1 MSGKSNAAT
10 LKDVN
15 AAIEGLYAAYEEM
28 LAAVSTLHQHQ
39 AFQTQIYDTQ
49 VKIQN
54 ADSAIV
60 HLSDS
65 MRKMQE
71 GIETVVFQ
79 DAKPLVDD
87 HCNAVDINLVLKV
100 AKKLSYSTSAPKGW
114 YPGIQIPFPYRPPAP
129 QEESIKKGLLFTS
142 VEALLNALKESRE
155 RDSKSDEHLNKDEIE
170 IKNHEED
177 SNKEKIEMKN
187 QDEDSNKE
195 QTEVRNQD
203 EDSSKEEEMKKLDED
218 KISGELN
225 SKKRQMKSDD
235 ESEENK
241 LASKGRSRTPSALA
255 KRNSSS
261 SVSTRSNRKK
271 AKK

>member
-1 MSGKSNAAT
+1 
-10 LKDVN
+10 
-15 AAIEGLYAAYEEM
+15 
-28 LAAVSTLHQHQ
+28 
-39 AFQTQIYDTQ
+39 
-49 VKIQN
+49 
-54 ADSAIV
+54 
-60 HLSDS
+60 
-65 MRKMQE
+65 
-71 GIETVVFQ
+71 
-79 DAKPLVDD
+79 
-87 HCNAVDINLVLKV
+87 
-100 AKKLSYSTSAPKGW
+100 
-114 YPGIQIPFPYRPPAP
+114 
-129 QEESIKKGLLFTS
+129 
-142 VEALLNALKESRE
+142 
-155 RDSKSDEHLNKDEIE
+155 
-170 IKNHEED
+170 
-177 SNKEKIEMKN
+177 MKN